1 MIKDDAMK
9 YFVVFSVILLIL
21 YLAGFV
27 NKQNNDFDFMSRD
40 FTTAIKGFAILTV
53 VWGHTG
59 GRLSVE
65 GIQFIAGV
73 GVTLFLICSGYG
85 LEMSYQK
92 NGLKGFWKKRFLKV
106 CIPFW
111 IVELMGLLVTQ
122 TFNIK
127 KYLLDAAFIKNATGY
142 GWFMQYIVICYILFF
157 IVKALSERTKIND
170 VWMIIV
176 VFAVW
181 FIIDSCFFAEPSMP
195 ALRARQMLSF
205 PVGMIVAKNKDSIEK
220 MISGKKA
227 SLRIIGGGITG
238 LTVMGLTQLSV
249 IKALPYL
256 ASNAIA
262 LFSVLPLAVAVV
274 CFMNT
279 FYVLLNNSFLLKT
292 GLLSYEIYLVHAY
305 TLGIVDHSILSL
317 LLFLVTTIILA
328 LTLRVANK
336 YLHLN

>member
-1 MIKDDAMK
+1 MK

-27 NKQNNDFDFMSRD
+27 KKQNNDFDFMSRD

-181 FIIDSCFFAEPSMP
+181 FIIESCFFAEPSMP

-227 SLRIIGGGITG
+227 SLRIMGGITG

-249 IKALPYL
+249 IKALPY
-256 ASNAIA
+256 I
-262 LFSVLPLAVAVV
+262 
-274 CFMNT
+274 
-279 FYVLLNNSFLLKT
+279 
-292 GLLSYEIYLVHAY
+292 
-305 TLGIVDHSILSL
+305 SL
-317 LLFLVTTIILA
+317 
-328 LTLRVANK
+328 
-336 YLHLN
+336 